1 MRGTLS
7 KAAAEMSGRKE
18 HVSQLSRQ
26 IEERQARLEKARS
39 KLAAQERALERST
52 THMGNL
58 EAAAKQME
66 ELNEQESGRVK
77 ATEKELTVLKEKMF
91 SEGQKLFD
99 LRQREATLLAEISG
113 AQRVSRNASSKLKQ
127 LDEESQRQRELV
139 YAADFQL
146 QLMERKVARA
156 SGVRTPQE
164 QKELKAR
171 IAELTDSLEAYT
183 GQFGMLTT
191 QCKRLSNDLKQAKRQ
206 ADESNREV
214 RDRGVHSISA
224 SLT

>member
-77 ATEKELTVLKEKMF
+77 ATEKELTILKEKMF
-91 SEGQKLFD
+91 SEG
-99 LRQREATLLAEISG
+99 
-113 AQRVSRNASSKLKQ
+113 
-127 LDEESQRQRELV
+127 
-139 YAADFQL
+139 
-146 QLMERKVARA
+146 
-156 SGVRTPQE
+156 
-164 QKELKAR
+164 
-171 IAELTDSLEAYT
+171 
-183 GQFGMLTT
+183 
-191 QCKRLSNDLKQAKRQ
+191 
-206 ADESNREV
+206 
-214 RDRGVHSISA
+214 
-224 SLT
+224 